1 MASSNSAAGEK
12 ARVEEHYSKMDA
24 AAREGG
30 SMDSSRV
37 RSESLIGVESDTED
51 EHPSRAGPAG
61 PAAAGPAANHA
72 EDEHAPPLYSGP
84 ASPAHEAALE
94 RQPGTAANAAAVAA
108 QKKAFPRYPGLP
120 HIDYR
125 LYSPPLFELSLDKTA
140 IKSMAP
146 YLSAT
151 ASALANLVRTQA
163 TIPPKPLIH
172 IQGNRGSKVDF
183 SVKVNLMPLLI
194 SEDPRRRMNYVRCVG
209 RGELALRGGTSKKP
223 SALPEVESSD
233 AGSAIDAWCRRFV
246 EDQASVK
253 SFVFERQVANMDIG
267 WLEGQ
272 IRSLVATT
280 GYKGVVTVTFPVTHA
295 RVIVQSP
302 DKVNKFFTSVA
313 TLFTG
318 KSTYE
323 VVKAVWPFATHK
335 SGDPGRKFAVQSEEM
350 WWKEWRDPVRYA
362 ISTKRSGWVTN
373 EDKLEAL
380 MEGVG
385 SNIAVVE
392 WGSEYS

>member
-1 MASSNSAAGEK
+1 MPSLRSASTEK
-12 ARVEEHYSKMDA
+12 GRLAEHYNGLAAVNHQDDDA
-24 AAREGG
+24 IGG
-30 SMDSSRV
+30 PV
-37 RSESLIGVESDTED
+37 RSESLIGVESDTDD
-51 EHPSRAGPAG
+51 ETTTRGGPSSSSGPA
-61 PAAAGPAANHA
+61 
-72 EDEHAPPLYSGP
+72 DHAPPIYSGP

-94 RQPGTAANAAAVAA
+94 RQDGSAAAAAVVAA
-108 QKKAFPRYPGLP
+108 KKRPFPRYPGLP
-120 HIDYR
+120 YVDYR
-125 LYSPPLFELSLDKTA
+125 VYSPPLFDLSLDKTVL
-140 IKSMAP
+140 KSSAP

-151 ASALANLVRTQA
+151 ASALANLIRTQA
-163 TIPPKPLIH
+163 TVPPKPLIH
-172 IQGNRGSKVDF
+172 IQGTRGSKVDF
-183 SVKVNLMPLLI
+183 SVKANLMHLLL

-209 RGELALRGGTSKKP
+209 RGELALRGGNANKP
-223 SALPEVESSD
+223 SAQPDIESSD

-246 EDQASVK
+246 EDQSSVK

-295 RVIVQSP
+295 RVIVQNP

-335 SGDPGRKFAVQSEEM
+335 AGDPARKFAVQSEEM
-350 WWKEWRDPVRYA
+350 WWKEWRDPIRYA
-362 ISTKRSGWVTN
+362 ISTKRTGWVTN

-385 SNIAVVE
+385 RNITTVE

>member
-1 MASSNSAAGEK
+1 MASSSSASGEK
-12 ARVEEHYSKMDA
+12 ARIAEHYSKVDA
-24 AAREGG
+24 AAAQDQSSMGG
-30 SMDSSRV
+30 SRV
-37 RSESLIGVESDTED
+37 RSESLIGVESDTDD
-51 EHPSRAGPAG
+51 EHPPRAGLPAET
-61 PAAAGPAANHA
+61 A
-72 EDEHAPPLYSGP
+72 EHAPPLYSGP
-84 ASPAHEAALE
+84 ASPAHESALQ
-94 RQPGTAANAAAVAA
+94 RQPGSAANEAAVAA
-108 QKKAFPRYPGLP
+108 QRKVYPRYPGLP
-120 HIDYR
+120 YIDYR
-125 LYSPPLFELSLDKTA
+125 LYSPPLFDLSPDKTA
-140 IKSMAP
+140 IKSLAP

-151 ASALANLVRTQA
+151 ASALVNLIHTQA

-172 IQGNRGSKVDF
+172 IQGNRGSNIDF
-183 SVKVNLMPLLI
+183 SVKANLMPLLI

-209 RGELALRGGTSKKP
+209 RGELAMRGGNSSKP
-223 SALPEVESSD
+223 SAFPEIESSD
-233 AGSAIDAWCRRFV
+233 ASSAIEAWCRRFV
-246 EDQASVK
+246 EDPASVK

-272 IRSLVATT
+272 IRSLVAKT
-280 GYKGVVTVTFPVTHA
+280 GYKGVVQVTFPVTHA

-323 VVKAVWPFATHK
+323 VVKAVWPFATHR
-335 SGDPGRKFAVQSEEM
+335 SGDPGRKFAVQSEEL
-350 WWKEWRDPVRYA
+350 WWKEWRDPICYA

-385 SNIAVVE
+385 KGITVVD
-392 WGSEYS
+392 WGSDFS

>member
-1 MASSNSAAGEK
+1 MASSSSAAGEK
-12 ARVEEHYSKMDA
+12 ARVEEYYSKMDA
-24 AAREGG
+24 AAREEG
-30 SMDSSRV
+30 SMDSSRI
-37 RSESLIGVESDTED
+37 RSESLIGVESDTDD
-51 EHPSRAGPAG
+51 EQPSRSG
-61 PAAAGPAANHA
+61 AAFAHA
-72 EDEHAPPLYSGP
+72 EHEPPIYSGP

-108 QKKAFPRYPGLP
+108 QRKAFPRYPGLP
-120 HIDYR
+120 YIDYR
-125 LYSPPLFELSLDKTA
+125 LYSPPLFELSLDKA
-140 IKSMAP
+140 ILKSTAP

-151 ASALANLVRTQA
+151 ASALANLIRTQA

-183 SVKVNLMPLLI
+183 SVKANLMPLLI

-209 RGELALRGGTSKKP
+209 RGEMAMRGGNSSKP
-223 SALPEVESSD
+223 SAMPEVESSD

-246 EDQASVK
+246 EDPASVK
-253 SFVFERQVANMDIG
+253 SFEFERQVANMDIG

-295 RVIVQSP
+295 RVLVQSP

-313 TLFTG
+313 KLFTG

-335 SGDPGRKFAVQSEEM
+335 AGDPNRKFAVQSEEM
-350 WWKEWRDPVRYA
+350 WWKEWRDPIRYA

-385 SNIAVVE
+385 RGITVVE

>member
-1 MASSNSAAGEK
+1 MASPRSTSTEK
-12 ARVEEHYSKMDA
+12 GRLAEHYNGLAVVTPTEDH
-24 AAREGG
+24 
-30 SMDSSRV
+30 
-37 RSESLIGVESDTED
+37 SEELIGVESDTD
-51 EHPSRAGPAG
+51 EETAATRAGPSSSSAAHSSG
-61 PAAAGPAANHA
+61 PV
-72 EDEHAPPLYSGP
+72 DHAPPLYSGP
-84 ASPAHEAALE
+84 ASPAHEAALQ
-94 RQPGTAANAAAVAA
+94 RQDGSAAAAAVAA
-108 QKKAFPRYPGLP
+108 AQKRPFQRYPGLP
-120 HIDYR
+120 YVDYR
-125 LYSPPLFELSLDKTA
+125 IYSPPLFTLSPDKTA
-140 IKSMAP
+140 LKSSAP

-151 ASALANLVRTQA
+151 ASALANLIREQA
-163 TIPPKPLIH
+163 TVPPKPLIH
-172 IQGNRGSKVDF
+172 IQGTRGNKVDF
-183 SVKVNLMPLLI
+183 SVKANLMHLLL

-209 RGELALRGGTSKKP
+209 RGELALRGGNSNKP

-295 RVIVQSP
+295 RVVVQNP

-335 SGDPGRKFAVQSEEM
+335 SGDPARKFAVQSEEM
-350 WWKEWRDPVRYA
+350 WWKEWRDPIRYA
-362 ISTKRSGWVTN
+362 VSTKRSGWVTN

-385 SNIAVVE
+385 RGITVID

>member
-1 MASSNSAAGEK
+1 MASSSSAAGEK

-24 AAREGG
+24 AAAAQEEG

-37 RSESLIGVESDTED
+37 RSESLIGVESDTD
-51 EHPSRAGPAG
+51 EEQQSSRAGTPNG
-61 PAAAGPAANHA
+61 PA
-72 EDEHAPPLYSGP
+72 DHAPPLYSGP

-94 RQPGTAANAAAVAA
+94 RLPGTAANAAAVAA
-108 QKKAFPRYPGLP
+108 QRKAFPRYPGLP
-120 HIDYR
+120 YIDYR
-125 LYSPPLFELSLDKTA
+125 LYSPPLFELSLDKEA
-140 IKSMAP
+140 IKSSAP

-151 ASALANLVRTQA
+151 ASALANLIRTQA

-183 SVKVNLMPLLI
+183 SVKANLMPLLL

-209 RGELALRGGTSKKP
+209 RGELAMRGGNSKKP
-223 SALPEVESSD
+223 SAFPEVESND

-272 IRSLVATT
+272 IRSLVAAT

-295 RVIVQSP
+295 RVIVQNP

-335 SGDPGRKFAVQSEEM
+335 SGDPNRKFAVQSEEL
-350 WWKEWRDPVRYA
+350 WWKEWRDPIRYA
-362 ISTKRSGWVTN
+362 VSTKRSGWVTN

-385 SNIAVVE
+385 RGITVVD

>member
-1 MASSNSAAGEK
+1 MASSSSAGGEK
-12 ARVEEHYSKMDA
+12 TRVEEHYNRMDA
-24 AAREGG
+24 AARAQG

-37 RSESLIGVESDTED
+37 RSESLVGVESDTDD
-51 EHPSRAGPAG
+51 EHPPRTHRPAG
-61 PAAAGPAANHA
+61 PADHG
-72 EDEHAPPLYSGP
+72 EHAPPLYSGP
-84 ASPAHEAALE
+84 ASPAQEAALE
-94 RQPGTAANAAAVAA
+94 QQPGTAANAAAVAA
-108 QKKAFPRYPGLP
+108 QRKALPRYPGLP

-125 LYSPPLFELSLDKTA
+125 LYTPPLFELSADKTV
-140 IKSMAP
+140 IKSSAP

-151 ASALANLVRTQA
+151 ASALANLIRTQA
-163 TIPPKPLIH
+163 TIPPKPLIL

-183 SVKVNLMPLLI
+183 SVKANLMSLLI

-209 RGELALRGGTSKKP
+209 RGELALRGGNSSKP
-223 SALPEVESSD
+223 SVLPEVESSD

-246 EDQASVK
+246 EDPASVK

-280 GYKGVVTVTFPVTHA
+280 GYKGVVTVAFPVTHA
-295 RVIVQSP
+295 RVVVQSP
-302 DKVNKFFTSVA
+302 DKVNKFFTSV
-313 TLFTG
+313 TKLFTG

-350 WWKEWRDPVRYA
+350 WWKEWRDPIRHA

-385 SNIAVVE
+385 KNVTVVD
-392 WGSEYS
+392 WGSEY